1 MDVANFTPKQ
11 LNALRRVF
19 RAMNPFMVFMLRIG
33 LGWTMNIWPAVSGRI
48 VVINHRGRKSGKE
61 YLTPVNFAVVD
72 GEVYCMAGFGSLSDW
87 YKNMMA
93 NPGVLLWLPQGK
105 RRARAEDV
113 SDSPRRI
120 FLIRQVIIGAGF
132 AGPLFG
138 VDQRKLNDG
147 QLAAVTKD
155 YRLLHFIM
163 EE

>member
-11 LNALRRVF
+11 LNTLRRVF
-19 RAMNPFMVFMLRIG
+19 HAMNPFMVFMLRIG
-33 LGWTMNIWPAVSGRI
+33 LGWTMNLWPAVSGRI
-48 VVINHRGRKSGKE
+48 MVIKHRGRKSGRD

-72 GEVYCMAGFGSLSDW
+72 GEVYCMAGFGSISDW
-87 YKNMMA
+87 YKNMME
-93 NPGVLLWLPQGK
+93 NPEVLLWLPQGK

-113 SDSPRRI
+113 SDSPRRVH
-120 FLIRQVIIGAGF
+120 LIRQVIIGAGF

-138 VDQRKLNDG
+138 VDQRRLDDG

-163 EE
+163 EK